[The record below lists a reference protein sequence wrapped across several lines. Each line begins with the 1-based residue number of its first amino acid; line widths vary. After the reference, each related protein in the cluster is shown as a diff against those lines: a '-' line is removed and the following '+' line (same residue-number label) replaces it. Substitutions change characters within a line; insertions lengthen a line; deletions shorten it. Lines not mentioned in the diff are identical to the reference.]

1 MIFSKSAEAIILERI
16 SVRTYKDTA
25 IQENDKAA
33 IRELISSD
41 LKAPFNSELRFEM
54 VETAELG
61 REQLRSLGTYGMI
74 SGAKYFI
81 AGTIKNNALTEEEVL
96 IDEKKFIDYGFALE
110 KIILYLTDRGFKTCW
125 LGGTFNKAGFA
136 RKIKIAK
143 DEVIPAIT
151 PLGYGSKRRA
161 LMDNMIRG
169 IAGSKYRK
177 KFSDLFFTG
186 SFKTPLSIEGAGIFA
201 KPLEMVRL
209 APSASNRQPWRMLKD
224 NDTKSFHLFI
234 KRTKNYPKA
243 PFGVDMQMLDM
254 GIAMCHFELTCNE
267 LAITGKWQRLKT
279 QDLPAAI
286 KTNIP
291 GEDTSYISTW
301 SP

>member
-1 MIFSKSAEAIILERI
+1 MIFSKSVEAIILERI

-33 IRELISSD
+33 IRELIISD

-54 VETAELG
+54 VETAELS
-61 REQLRSLGTYGMI
+61 REKLRSLGTYGMI

-81 AGTIKNNALTEEEVL
+81 AGTIKNNTLNEEEAL

-110 KIILYLTDRGFKTCW
+110 KIILYLTDRGYGTCW

-151 PLGYGSKRRA
+151 PFGYGSKRRA

-177 KFSDLFFTG
+177 QFSDLFFTG
-186 SFKTPLSIEGAGIFA
+186 SFKTPLSIEEAGIFA

-209 APSASNRQPWRMLKD
+209 APSASNRQPWRMLEDK
-224 NDTKSFHLFI
+224 DTKSFHLFI

-267 LAITGKWQRLKT
+267 LGITGKWQRLKK

-286 KTNIP
+286 NANIS
-291 GEDTSYISTW
+291 GEDISYISTW
-301 SP
+301 SL